1 MGVTRFRTLREAE
14 EALWRP
20 PGDRASLRVAA
31 SLYALARRLCRVR
44 PPRGVHRYVAI
55 EEANRAREEWEGLTA
70 RAGGTRRP
78 PSAGHR

>member
-14 EALWRP
+14 EALWRA

-44 PPRGVHRYVAI
+44 PPRGVRRYGTV
-55 EEANRAREEWEGLTA
+55 EEANRAREEWESCTA
-70 RAGGTRRP
+70 RAGRTRRP
-78 PSAGHR
+78 HRARDR